1 MEEVG
6 VGKEVKQGSEA
17 GNRADSMAGTNT
29 PGPMWSSEIT
39 LKITFEKP

>member
-1 MEEVG
+1 MSLSGGGGSGE
-6 VGKEVKQGSEA
+6 GSEA